1 MMFCFV
7 AHRRRSPEDIVV
19 RLEDYDHPRYREIY
33 RGQYRDVNIILNNI
47 ILNEDLVAYFD
58 DRTGRLCLVPV
69 PKSYIKVPT
78 VEKDGRFYLET
89 VHVV

>member
-33 RGQYRDVNIILNNI
+33 RGQHRDVNIT
-47 ILNEDLVAYFD
+47 LNEDLVAYFD

-69 PKSYIKVPT
+69 PKSRIKVPT

-89 VHVV
+89 IHVV